1 MTSIPLVGL
10 VLSVDFAGAVFTGL
24 VTLVLVTA
32 LGFVFSFVVGSIL
45 EVLGALVAGGVLG
58 AKFAVVVGD
67 TSGALVALVAG
78 GIFVA
83 LT

>member
-10 VLSVDFAGAVFTGL
+10 VPAVDVAGAVFTGL

-32 LGFVFSFVVGSIL
+32 LGVVFSFVAGSIL
-45 EVLGALVAGGVLG
+45 EVLVALVAGGVLG

-67 TSGALVALVAG
+67 ISGALVALVAG

-83 LT
+83 LP